1 MPLKPGE
8 IKQMQT
14 LVDESLQH
22 RLVLEYVAV
31 AVPQLENGGF
41 GFDFHALHLQ
51 SLRNSRWQNDLTI
64 TYVDFLK
71 ESDNR
76 RWVAKIHSFDH
87 KNQTAILQIGTE
99 GSSPQSTAV
108 EYYWCEWSLARN
120 CLVRRIKVCENPFDT
135 FDG

>member
-1 MPLKPGE
+1 
-8 IKQMQT
+8 MQT

-64 TYVDFLK
+64 TYDDFLK

-76 RWVAKIHSFDH
+76 RWIAKI
-87 KNQTAILQIGTE
+87 
-99 GSSPQSTAV
+99 
-108 EYYWCEWSLARN
+108 
-120 CLVRRIKVCENPFDT
+120 LV
-135 FDG
+135 